1 MIRPALPVAWVL
13 LFTAGAWVVRPLPNR
28 PLGQSTRAP
37 GRDKSRERLPPRGP
51 RLSTRQRHLVLGGLT
66 AVAATA
72 WLPAAPLPLAAGAA
86 YRGLRRRRL
95 EMAEAAA
102 LAAEVPDVVDLL
114 AVAVAAG
121 LNVRL
126 AVAAVVETAPPGPLV
141 AALAQANQEVSA
153 GARLADALASIPE
166 RLGEPAR
173 PVVAALV
180 DGERYGTPLAAALVQ
195 ASADARLARQRG
207 AEEAARRVPVKL
219 LFPLVACILPAFG
232 LLAVAPLIA
241 GGLRAL
247 RLP

>member
-1 MIRPALPVAWVL
+1 MRTALPLGWALLVL
-13 LFTAGAWVVRPLPNR
+13 AGAWSVRPAKLRRLP
-28 PLGQSTRAP
+28 PGPALAAAAAP
-37 GRDKSRERLPPRGP
+37 GRAASVAAATAPSPWP
-51 RLSTRQRHLVLGGLT
+51 RHLVMVVLG
-66 AVAATA
+66 VAAA
-72 WLPAAPLPLAAGAA
+72 AVWLPAAPLPVVAPALH
-86 YRGLRRRRL
+86 RVLRRRRR
-95 EMAEAAA
+95 EAVERAA

-126 AVAAVVETAPPGPLV
+126 AVAAVVETAPAGALVEALGQAGREV
-141 AALAQANQEVSA
+141 AAGS
-153 GARLADALASIPE
+153 RLGDALARIPD
-166 RLGEPAR
+166 RLGEAAR

-180 DGERYGTPLAAALVQ
+180 DAERYGTPVGPALAQVGAE
-195 ASADARLARQRG
+195 ARRARQRQ

-219 LFPLVACILPAFG
+219 LFPLVTCILPAFG

>member
-1 MIRPALPVAWVL
+1 MRTALALAWALLVLVGAWSVRPAKLRRLVPPGPVAAAAPDRTDSVAAP
-13 LFTAGAWVVRPLPNR
+13 TAPSVWP
-28 PLGQSTRAP
+28 
-37 GRDKSRERLPPRGP
+37 
-51 RLSTRQRHLVLGGLT
+51 RHLVMVVLS
-66 AVAATA
+66 VAAA
-72 WLPAAPLPLAAGAA
+72 AVWLPAAPLPVIAPAL
-86 YRGLRRRRL
+86 RRVLRRRRR
-95 EMAEAAA
+95 EAVERAA

-126 AVAAVVETAPPGPLV
+126 AVAAVVETAPAGALVEALGQAAREV
-141 AALAQANQEVSA
+141 AAGS
-153 GARLADALASIPE
+153 RLCDALARIPD
-166 RLGEPAR
+166 RVGEPAR

-180 DGERYGTPLAAALVQ
+180 DAERYGTPVGPALAQVAAE
-195 ASADARLARQRG
+195 ARRARQRQ

-219 LFPLVACILPAFG
+219 LFPLVTCILPAFG